1 MGKMTNANAAPV
13 LPVPDAVDNVEAGKR
28 CLDEYGMFIHRNVLS
43 PDEVATLADRLVEQA
58 ELEREHDVGL
68 ISDQS
73 YSGKTWY
80 GGADGKLPAWQGVM
94 NLPNKGRVFMDL
106 LYKNKL
112 MHEYCAHAFRGV
124 PYQLSASNGLIQ
136 RKGCEPMT
144 VHADCQWLP
153 FREETPA
160 ILNVFFCLSD
170 FEEDMGAT
178 RVVPGSHRGPPPVV
192 NYTDESGS
200 VAGSE
205 YETFPVIC
213 KAGDMFGM
221 ESRLWHQSGAS
232 TSERTR
238 LCATVVWSQFWMKP
252 INLYPQTLH
261 DDVYAALSPEELD
274 LLGFKVDA
282 GGLFEPRYPGDRQ
295 PTNRAE
301 PYIPELRRGSAKRPA
316 PAPTPRMHLDQF
328 GFSKPKD
335 EN

>member
-1 MGKMTNANAAPV
+1 METKMTSSKFKP
-13 LPVPDAVDNVEAGKR
+13 LPVPDAVDNVEDGKR
-28 CLDEYGMFIHRNVLS
+28 CLDEYGMFLHRNVLS
-43 PDEVATLADRLVEQA
+43 PDEVAQLADRLVEQA
-58 ELEREHDVGL
+58 ELEREQDVAL

-124 PYQLSASNGLIQ
+124 PGQIAASNGLIQ

-144 VHADCQWLP
+144 VHCDTQWLP
-153 FREETPA
+153 FVPTGAPP

-178 RVVPGSHRGPPPVV
+178 RVVPGSHRVPPPEVKYIEGV
-192 NYTDESGS
+192 GN
-200 VAGSE
+200 VAGAE
-205 YETFPVIC
+205 YETLPVIC

-232 TSERTR
+232 SSDKVR
-238 LCATVVWSQFWMKP
+238 LCATVVWSQFWLKP
-252 INLYPQTLH
+252 INLFPQTLH
-261 DDVYAALSPEELD
+261 DEVYASLSPEELE
-274 LLGFKVDA
+274 LLGFKCDA
-282 GGLFEPRYPGDRQ
+282 AGIFEPRYPGDRQ
-295 PTNRAE
+295 TTNRPE
-301 PYIPELRRGSAKRPA
+301 PYIPELRRGGQKRAVPA
-316 PAPTPRMHLDQF
+316 PRPRTHMDQF
-328 GFSKPKD
+328 KIAK
-335 EN
+335 